1 MCRSPLV
8 VKTFAVVLPRVTPS
22 SLPPLLNRVGVLTS
36 VLITVPPVMLP
47 LKLLKPPAPKSPE
60 LPTSSTLAVLSSV
73 PATSIEPPVRLS
85 APDVGLKVAGV
96 KPLLSLRVPPL
107 RLMTPVFAQVP
118 TKSSVPTVT
127 LIVPVLFVLVMD

>member
-1 MCRSPLV
+1 MLPLV
-8 VKTFAVVLPRVTPS
+8 VPTVT
-22 SLPPLLNRVGVLTS
+22 LLSVPEELFKVGVASL
-36 VLITVPPVMLP
+36 LITVPPLMVP
-47 LKLLKPPAPKSPE
+47 LKLLKPPAPKSPP
-60 LPTSSTLAVLSSV
+60 LPTSSTLAVFVSV